1 METIKKALNNRNIIL
16 SGLVIL
22 VLGIIL
28 IIWIFNLFTNSIQ
41 EKEHIWETTLKFS
54 IENES
59 EFPYAVKTQQGN
71 LYAEGPLYANSQ
83 LVTNENI
90 NGEWLAIKEYKEEYR
105 SHTETYSCNCRTVNG
120 HTNCST
126 CTRTVW
132 QWEYD
137 GTNYQKVE
145 RIKLLGQEMDSK
157 MFNWD
162 GGWLINNYQHVNTK
176 EDKHY
181 LYHNSHKRSSFSVIS
196 PGVNVAQGF
205 RSDENGF
212 STLDIQPNNSSGLK
226 TIRLILTIL
235 LSVVLVTGVG
245 CWIYFGYEY
254 YDSYIK

>member
-1 METIKKALNNRNIIL
+1 METIRKALNNRNIIL

-54 IENES
+54 TENES
-59 EFPYAVKTQQGN
+59 EFSYAVKTQQGN
-71 LYAEGPLYANSQ
+71 LYVEGPLYEASP
-83 LVTNENI
+83 LVMNENI

-120 HTNCST
+120 YTNCST

-157 MFNWD
+157 MFNWE
-162 GGWLINNYQHVNTK
+162 GGWLINNYQHIDTK
-176 EDKHY
+176 EGKHY
-181 LYHNSHKRSSFSVIS
+181 LYHNSHKRSSFSAIAS
-196 PGVNVAQGF
+196 GVNVAQGF

-235 LSVVLVTGVG
+235 LSVVLVTSVG

>member
-1 METIKKALNNRNIIL
+1 METIKKALNNRNVIL
-16 SGLVIL
+16 SGLAIL
-22 VLGIIL
+22 VFGIIL

-54 IENES
+54 TENEN

-71 LYAEGPLYANSQ
+71 LYAEGPLYEASP

-90 NGEWLAIKEYKEEYR
+90 NGEWLAIKEYKEEYQ
-105 SHTETYSCNCRTVNG
+105 SHTETYSCNCHTVNG

-162 GGWLINNYQHVNTK
+162 GGWLINNYQHIDTK
-176 EDKHY
+176 EGKHY
-181 LYHNSHKRSSFSVIS
+181 LYHNSHKRSSFSTIA
-196 PGVNVAQGF
+196 PGVNVAQSF

-212 STLDIQPNNSSGLK
+212 SILDIQPNNSSGLK
-226 TIRLILTIL
+226 TIRLILTVL
-235 LSVVLVTGVG
+235 LSVALVTSVG